1 MFASKCLGECHA
13 VKAALCD
20 LGDPGWGDPW
30 FPHWAFVASCTHSMA
45 HGDFVLLFPWF
56 SCVMGLRHMTH
67 KLSSACV
74 EMILS
79 YHLLPHQSFSPI
91 NWDPLCHCCVVVW
104 LFVFCVGCFFVC
116 VCFLFLCG
124 SCLLLF
130 CVSFFVWFSERDKG
144 IGLCIGPLPVYF
156 CGPTAR
162 PLRELI
168 N

>member
-1 MFASKCLGECHA
+1 MRRDDTKLSPLAS
-13 VKAALCD
+13 
-20 LGDPGWGDPW
+20 PI
-30 FPHWAFVASCTHSMA
+30 
-45 HGDFVLLFPWF
+45 LF
-56 SCVMGLRHMTH
+56 TH
-67 KLSSACV
+67 KLGPSMS
-74 EMILS
+74 
-79 YHLLPHQSFSPI
+79 LL
-91 NWDPLCHCCVVVW
+91 CGCVVVCF
-104 LFVFCVGCFFVC
+104 LCGLFFVC